1 MFKAIKQRYYQ
12 KAITAALAQRDI
24 SRLNTKMDTL
34 AFLYDGD
41 LINELS
47 PYYNIASS
55 LKVSETKTQFF
66 SFVTFKKNTPSL
78 LRNQFS
84 QKDISFKGALT
95 GVSVNEFVSLDT
107 DVLIYMSNKK
117 HLLLESV
124 VVKSNAKFKVGFKG
138 VDPRYFDLI
147 LAVDPANTQAIS
159 TELTKYF
166 KILGKIQA

>member
-41 LINELS
+41 LVNELS

-66 SFVTFKKNTPSL
+66 SFVTFKKNIPSL

>member
-41 LINELS
+41 LVNELS

-66 SFVTFKKNTPSL
+66 SFVTFKKHTPSL

-95 GVSVNEFVSLDT
+95 GVSVKEFVSLDT

>member
-24 SRLNTKMDTL
+24 SRLNTKMDNL

-41 LINELS
+41 FVNELS
-47 PYYNIASS
+47 PYHNIASS

-95 GVSVNEFVSLDT
+95 GVSVKEFVSLDT

>member
-24 SRLNTKMDTL
+24 SMLNTKMDTL

-41 LINELS
+41 LVNELS

-95 GVSVNEFVSLDT
+95 GVSVKEFVSLDT

-147 LAVDPANTQAIS
+147 LAVDPANNQAIS

>member
-1 MFKAIKQRYYQ
+1 
-12 KAITAALAQRDI
+12 AQRDI

-41 LINELS
+41 LVNELS

-95 GVSVNEFVSLDT
+95 GVSVKEFVSLDT
-107 DVLIYMSNKK
+107 DVLIYISNKK

>member
-12 KAITAALAQRDI
+12 KAITAALAQRDV
-24 SRLNTKMDTL
+24 SRLNTKMHTL

-41 LINELS
+41 VVNELS
-47 PYYNIASS
+47 PYYKISSS
-55 LKVSETKTQFF
+55 LRVSETKTQFF

-84 QKDISFKGALT
+84 QKDISFKGVLT
-95 GVSVNEFVSLDT
+95 GASAKEFVSLDT

-117 HLLLESV
+117 HLPLETI
-124 VVKSNAKFKVGFKG
+124 VVKSKAKFKVGFKG

-147 LAVDPANTQAIS
+147 LAVDPDNTQAII

-166 KILGKIQA
+166 KILGKIQT

>member
-12 KAITAALAQRDI
+12 KAISAALAQRDV
-24 SRLNTKMDTL
+24 SRLNTKMQTL
-34 AFLYDGD
+34 VFLYDGD
-41 LINELS
+41 LVNELS
-47 PYYNIASS
+47 PYYKIASS
-55 LKVSETKTQFF
+55 LKVLETKTQFF

-95 GVSVNEFVSLDT
+95 GASVKEFVEQSA

-117 HLLLESV
+117 HLPLEAI
-124 VVKSNAKFKVGFKG
+124 VVKSKAKFKVGFKG

-147 LAVDPANTQAIS
+147 LGIDPANTQATII
-159 TELTKYF
+159 ELKKYF

>member
-1 MFKAIKQRYYQ
+1 VK
-12 KAITAALAQRDI
+12 
-24 SRLNTKMDTL
+24 
-34 AFLYDGD
+34 
-41 LINELS
+41 
-47 PYYNIASS
+47 
-55 LKVSETKTQFF
+55 
-66 SFVTFKKNTPSL
+66 
-78 LRNQFS
+78 
-84 QKDISFKGALT
+84 
-95 GVSVNEFVSLDT
+95 EFVSLDT

-166 KILGKIQA
+166 KILGKIQT